1 MKRSIQI
8 VMLCWIFGGVGGVG
22 ASEYMDRD
30 RFTKADPLVFAPG
43 DMVMLDATSQ
53 RFGRLDRQAVTCY
66 AKGLRR
72 HIVCNPD
79 TIRSGGFKYA
89 IKYKLD
95 GSCYDG
101 ADKSKL
107 NVKNC
112 VLIVSSRW
120 VPDFLSG
127 VVLTLIMIGVMS
139 CFACGLSDKHPPPSN
154 SAVPG
159 LLWVLVGSVL
169 LGAADGATDNDSYA
183 E

>member
-8 VMLCWIFGGVGGVG
+8 VMMCWIFGAADVSAG
-22 ASEYMDRD
+22 EYMDRD
-30 RFTKADPLVFAPG
+30 KFTKADPLVFAMS
-43 DMVMLDATSQ
+43 DMVMLDTTAQ
-53 RFGRLDRQAVTCY
+53 RFGRVDRQAVTCY
-66 AKGLRR
+66 AKGR

-79 TIRSGGFKYA
+79 TIRSAGFKYA

-154 SAVPG
+154 SVVPG